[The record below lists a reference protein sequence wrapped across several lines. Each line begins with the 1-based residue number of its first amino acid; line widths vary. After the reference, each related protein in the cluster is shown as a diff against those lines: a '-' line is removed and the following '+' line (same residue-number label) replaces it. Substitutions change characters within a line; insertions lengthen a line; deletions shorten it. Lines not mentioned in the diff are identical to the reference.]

1 MNTALVVVLVFIGFS
16 LAYRFYSG
24 YIRNVMGEDDS
35 RNTPAHSIRDDVD
48 YAPAHPMVL
57 FSHHFASIAGAGPI
71 LGPTMAMAFGFM
83 PTLFWVFL
91 GTIFFGAVHDYTTL
105 FVSMR
110 EKGKSVAQIASST
123 MGRAGYVLFI
133 LFTLFMIV
141 LVTAAFL
148 GLTATALSSLVPAKV
163 LGLDPATTSLKVI
176 THDGVQKVVIG
187 GIASTSV
194 IIMTCF
200 SPILGYLYY
209 RRGISLWVSA
219 LLALAVGVVSVV
231 VGLSNPVMIDPK
243 TWMIILSV
251 YVLIAA
257 GIPVWMI
264 LQPRDFTNSFLLYI
278 GLALLFL
285 GAMLGGFGGLSIQA
299 PGFNIEEGMK
309 KMGMIWPFLFITVA
323 CGAISGFHSLVSGG
337 TSSKQVS
344 RESHT
349 RRIGYGGMVLEGV
362 LATLVLVAVGA
373 GISFQNYMD
382 IVWPAKGANA
392 ILGFSLGM
400 GGLLEKSIG
409 VPMYIGTIL
418 GILMIEGFII
428 TTLDTAV
435 RLNRYLFEELWSFIF
450 KEVPG
455 FMKTFWFNSG
465 LSVVI
470 MLYLGYSNAYT
481 VIWPIFGS
489 ANQLLSGL
497 ALIAVAMWLLYRGK
511 PNWFVVLPAIFMM
524 ATTITALYKL
534 LVTRYLP
541 SNNIPLVV
549 TDLALMV
556 LAVGVIIL
564 SVKKYFDYRNSNA
577 STSSTSA

>member
-1 MNTALVVVLVFIGFS
+1 MNTALVVVLVFIGFY

-24 YIRNVMGEDDS
+24 YIRGVLGEDDS
-35 RNTPAHSIRDDVD
+35 RTTPAHAMRDDVD

-57 FSHHFASIAGAGPI
+57 FSHHFSSIAGAGPI
-71 LGPTMAMAFGFM
+71 LGPTMALAFGFM
-83 PTLFWVFL
+83 PTLLWIFL
-91 GTIFFGAVHDYTTL
+91 GTIFVGAVHDYSTL

-123 MGRAGYVLFI
+123 MGRSGYALFI

-163 LGLDPATTSLKVI
+163 LGVDSASTSLKVI
-176 THDGVQKVVIG
+176 TDGGVEKVVIG

-194 IIMTCF
+194 IIITLF
-200 SPILGYLYY
+200 SPVIGYLYY
-209 RRGISLWVSA
+209 RRGLNVWAVTA
-219 LLALAVGVVSVV
+219 LALCVGVVSVLI
-231 VGLSNPVMIDPK
+231 GISNPITLNPK
-243 TWMIILSV
+243 VWMIIISV
-251 YVLIAA
+251 YVLFAA
-257 GIPVWMI
+257 GIPVWAL

-278 GLALLFL
+278 GLFLLFL
-285 GAMLGGFGGLSIQA
+285 GAIFGGFGGLSVQA
-299 PGFNIEEGMK
+299 PSFNVAEGVK

-323 CGAISGFHSLVSGG
+323 CGAISGFHALVSGG

-349 RRIGYGGMVLEGV
+349 RRIGYGGMVLEGT
-362 LATLVLVAVGA
+362 LAVLVLIAVGT
-373 GISFQNYMD
+373 GISFQNYMA
-382 IVWPAKGANA
+382 IVWPAQGANA

-400 GGLLEKSIG
+400 GGLMEKSIG
-409 VPMYIGTIL
+409 MPIFIGTIF

-435 RLNRYLFEELWSFIF
+435 RLNRYLFEELWTLIF
-450 KEVPG
+450 KEVPAI
-455 FMKTFWFNSG
+455 MKNFWFNSG
-465 LSVVI
+465 LSVIV
-470 MLYLGYSNAYT
+470 MLYLGYTNYYT

-497 ALIAVAMWLLYRGK
+497 ALIAVAMWLLHRGK
-511 PNWFVVLPAIFMM
+511 PSWFAVVPAIFMM
-524 ATTITALYKL
+524 ATTITALYNL
-534 LVTRYLP
+534 LVGKYLP
-541 SNNIPLVV
+541 SGNIPLVI

-564 SVKKYFDYRNSNA
+564 SIKKYLDFKKSPA
-577 STSSTSA
+577 GISAAR

>member
-1 MNTALVVVLVFIGFS
+1 MNTALIVILAFIGFS
-16 LAYRFYSG
+16 LAYRFYSA
-24 YIRNVMGEDDS
+24 YIKNVLGEDDS
-35 RNTPAHSIRDDVD
+35 KPTPAHAMKDDVD
-48 YAPAHPMVL
+48 YAPAHPLVL

-71 LGPTMAMAFGFM
+71 LGPTMALAFGFM

-91 GTIFFGAVHDYTTL
+91 GSIFIGAVHDYTTL
-105 FVSMR
+105 FISMR
-110 EKGKSVAQIASST
+110 EKGKSIAQIASSS
-123 MGRAGYVLFI
+123 MGKAGYTLFI

-163 LGLDPATTSLKVI
+163 LGVDTANTALKVI
-176 THDGVQKVVIG
+176 THDGTQKVVIG

-194 IIMTCF
+194 IILTLF

-209 RRGISLWVSA
+209 RRGISFW
-219 LLALAVGVVSVV
+219 LATLIAISVGTFSVII
-231 VGLSNPVMIDPK
+231 GISNPLMLDPK
-243 TWMIILSV
+243 VWMIILSI
-251 YVLIAA
+251 YVLFAA
-257 GIPVWMI
+257 GIPVWAL

-278 GLALLFL
+278 GLALLL
-285 GAMLGGFGGLSIQA
+285 VGAIIGGAGGLTVQA
-299 PGFNIEEGMK
+299 PSFNIAEGTK

-344 RESHT
+344 KESHT
-349 RRIGYGGMVLEGV
+349 RRIGYGGMLLEGT
-362 LATLVLVAVGA
+362 LAVLVLVAVGA

-400 GGLLEKSIG
+400 GGLMEKSVGI
-409 VPMYIGTIL
+409 PMYIGTIF

-435 RLNRYLFEELWSFIF
+435 RLNRYLFEELWTLIF

-455 FMKTFWFNSG
+455 LLKNFWVNSG
-465 LSVVI
+465 LSVLL
-470 MLYLGYSNAYT
+470 MLYLGYTNYYT

-511 PNWFVVLPAIFMM
+511 PSWFAVLPAIFMM
-524 ATTITALYKL
+524 ATTIFALYKL
-534 LVTRYLP
+534 LLGRYLP
-541 SNNIPLVV
+541 SGNIPLVV
-549 TDLALMV
+549 TDLCLMV
-556 LAVGVIIL
+556 LAIGVIIL
-564 SVKKYFDYRNSNA
+564 SIKKYLDFKNGTSTA
-577 STSSTSA
+577 STSA